1 MHRIALLLTLV
12 VLTGCFSYAHTPG
25 PAPLGRDV
33 EIELTDA
40 GSANM
45 ARLVGPNVISIRGRT
60 TEVRGDSLHLAVE
73 SILKRRGT
81 DELWSNEPLA
91 IAHSDISSVS
101 TRRFSV
107 ARSSLLALT
116 VIGGAV
122 VVLTTDIVEGG
133 GSGKPRPPPQ

>member
-1 MHRIALLLTLV
+1 MPRIAPLLAAV
-12 VLTGCFSYAHTPG
+12 ALTGCFSYTHTPG

-60 TEVRGDSLHLAVE
+60 TEVRGDSLHLTVE

-81 DELWSNEPLA
+81 DELWSNEPLG
-91 IAHSDISSVS
+91 IAHSDIASVS
-101 TRRFSV
+101 MRRFSV
-107 ARSSLLALT
+107 VRSSLLALT
-116 VIGGAV
+116 VIGGALAV
-122 VVLTTDIVEGG
+122 ITTDFIEGG
-133 GSGKPRPPPQ
+133 GTGNPKPTPQ